1 MVADDLAFS
10 ALLDGCVEV
19 FMVIFGAME
28 TIIICAWVGMFVL
41 VTASKYFEKP
51 AATNG
56 AELVR
61 PSHETAIACLH
72 HVFETCYSTTLLQ
85 LFFRCYYYYTNIVM
99 PSSGRE
105 KDRRRDDGEKDEERK
120 KKRREEEQYD
130 DEDEPNRDRRRKRH
144 RDKDADSN
152 DDSENEN
159 GDNDIRDEDRR
170 RRKKRSKSR
179 HRKSSSRKKS
189 KKKSSKKNKKK
200 KSRRRSSFYSSED
213 DSNSN
218 SSSSSSSSSSSE
230 DEGANKKVVMN
241 DKLLAKLSARGET
254 LEERKERRAQKRA
267 AKIQAR
273 FGYTAEENPFND
285 PNLHETFTW
294 TKKKQQKT
302 SANVAAGAQNRD
314 TIEEIETIRRRRK
327 EREVEREEMDRLRA
341 EEARM
346 KELENY
352 DEWQKKE
359 EEFHLEQQRKRSA
372 IRLVEGRE
380 KPIDILAKNLLLFGL
395 TEEEK
400 QKRAAVKYQ
409 ERYNALDE
417 VQKLDA
423 ELEEPHKIV
432 GYLKLVELQE
442 LLVDIDA
449 FRLLEKEAMGDAG
462 NETIIMYWEA
472 LSVVVKDEIKLLQ
485 NGGEESAY
493 AKKIE
498 GIKAIFKGQSRP
510 DLVKMREEIQSKL
523 RNATSGGDAEFD
535 KAYWLS
541 VMEQLTVHL
550 AKTDLSE
557 LHAKMLVR
565 QLEKLEQR
573 KEALSEQQ
581 KNEATGTQE
590 SNAQKSDPDG
600 SHGVMVPS
608 NVDANFGNLEEE
620 LGLTDEVA
628 LAAAGNKAYSWQ
640 DRYAPRKPRYFNRV
654 RTGFD
659 WNKYNQTHYDS
670 ENPPPKIVQGY
681 KFNIFYPDLVDP
693 TKTPQF
699 FLEPADSDDFC
710 ILRFHAGPPY
720 EDIAF
725 KIINREWNKSRKR
738 GFRSTFERGVLSLYF
753 NFTTHWYRR

>member
-1 MVADDLAFS
+1 
-10 ALLDGCVEV
+10 
-19 FMVIFGAME
+19 
-28 TIIICAWVGMFVL
+28 
-41 VTASKYFEKP
+41 
-51 AATNG
+51 
-56 AELVR
+56 
-61 PSHETAIACLH
+61 
-72 HVFETCYSTTLLQ
+72 
-85 LFFRCYYYYTNIVM
+85 M
-99 PSSGRE
+99 PSPSNRE
-105 KDRRRDDGEKDEERK
+105 R
-120 KKRREEEQYD
+120 D
-130 DEDEPNRDRRRKRH
+130 DEDEENRDRSRRKRH
-144 RDKDADSN
+144 REKNADDD
-152 DDSENEN
+152 DDSEEEV
-159 GDNDIRDEDRR
+159 EDRR

-189 KKKSSKKNKKK
+189 KKKSRKKKK
-200 KSRRRSSFYSSED
+200 KSRRRSSSSSDD
-213 DSNSN
+213 DSSD
-218 SSSSSSSSSSSE
+218 SSSSSSSSSE
-230 DEGANKKVVMN
+230 DQGDKKVVMN

-302 SANVAAGAQNRD
+302 ADNAADGAQNRD

-327 EREVEREEMDRLRA
+327 ERELEREEMDRLRA

-462 NETIIMYWEA
+462 NQTIITYWEA
-472 LSVVVKDEIKLLQ
+472 LSVAVKDEIRMLQ
-485 NGGEESAY
+485 NGGEGSAY
-493 AKKIE
+493 AKKVE

-510 DLVKMREEIQSKL
+510 DLVKMRDEIQGKL
-523 RNATSGGDAEFD
+523 RNAASSGDAEFD
-535 KAYWLS
+535 RAYWLS
-541 VMEQLTVHL
+541 VMDQLTVHL

-557 LHAKMLVR
+557 LHSKMLVR

-581 KNEATGTQE
+581 KNEAAGTQQ
-590 SNAQKSDPDG
+590 SDVQKGDHDG
-600 SHGVMVPS
+600 SQSTVPT

-628 LAAAGNKAYSWQ
+628 LAAAAGNKTYSWQ

-693 TKTPQF
+693 TKT
-699 FLEPADSDDFC
+699 
-710 ILRFHAGPPY
+710 
-720 EDIAF
+720 
-725 KIINREWNKSRKR
+725 
-738 GFRSTFERGVLSLYF
+738 
-753 NFTTHWYRR
+753 